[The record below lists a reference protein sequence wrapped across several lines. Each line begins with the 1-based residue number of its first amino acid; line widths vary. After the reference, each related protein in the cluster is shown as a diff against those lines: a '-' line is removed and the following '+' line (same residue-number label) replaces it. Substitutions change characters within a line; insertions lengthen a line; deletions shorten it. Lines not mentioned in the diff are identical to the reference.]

1 MRLTRKY
8 DAVPKLKIPEGYG
21 PNIDYNYNNVF
32 PIRVISDE
40 EIIAKLGQLEDIE
53 EELGIGL
60 ITLFK
65 IKTVWC
71 IALVEDK
78 QTKER
83 SYQIIERKLW
93 GINIEDKKIMV
104 GSPYRFLEYPIKEF
118 GITWALT
125 REELERR

>member
-8 DAVPKLKIPEGYG
+8 DAVPKFKIPEGYG

-65 IKTVWC
+65 
-71 IALVEDK
+71 ALKNGVYYKYKYGYEYRISK
-78 QTKER
+78 C
-83 SYQIIERKLW
+83 RKCYLS
-93 GINIEDKKIMV
+93 DKKTLV
-104 GSPYRFLEYPIKEF
+104 VDYHTYKYLCDYGK
-118 GITWALT
+118 TWALT